1 MKLMCYDRGILQ
13 AYLDGELSGSVIESV
28 REHVAVCRACAEVLG
43 ELEQNA
49 AFVDSRLGELAGA
62 VVFDTDT
69 AAAWNRF
76 KEAKSRRRRR
86 GIASVFGGRRL
97 TAVAAA
103 VALVMVF
110 FAGMSSLDLFK
121 IRKQAVEGPPGLT
134 EQASPMKK
142 APGGAGGEKLPAGA
156 RSVARPPHEDGAGEA
171 PRAMVA
177 APPAEMHAPLEIA
190 AVREIRLRVP
200 GEAPV
205 SLTEAEKEQVVAW
218 FNAGVPAGT
227 APEDQ
232 ALESR
237 PEGVSVVVCLTDG
250 SEVVLLG
257 ADAGE
262 VTVRRLQGVYRLHA
276 PELAAYLKTKG
287 GEVGEG
293 IADR

>member
-1 MKLMCYDRGILQ
+1 MCYDRGILQ
-13 AYLDGELSGSVIESV
+13 AYLDGELSGSALDSV
-28 REHVAVCRACAEVLG
+28 REHVAVCRACAAVLG

-49 AFVDSRLGELAGA
+49 AFVDSRLRELAGA
-62 VVFDTDT
+62 VVFDADI
-69 AAAWNRF
+69 AAAWKRF
-76 KEAKSRRRRR
+76 KEAKLRRRRR
-86 GIASVFGGRRL
+86 RIASVFWGRRL
-97 TAVAAA
+97 AAVAAA
-103 VALVMVF
+103 VALVLVF
-110 FAGMSSLDLFK
+110 FAGVGSLDLFK
-121 IRKQAVEGPPGLT
+121 MRDQAVEGLPGLT
-134 EQASPMKK
+134 EQASPVKK
-142 APGGAGGEKLPAGA
+142 APGGARGEKLPAGVRA
-156 RSVARPPHEDGAGEA
+156 VARPPHEEGAGEA

-177 APPAEMHAPLEIA
+177 APPAEMHVPLEIA
-190 AVREIRLRVP
+190 SVREIWLRVP

-227 APEDQ
+227 VPEDQ
-232 ALESR
+232 ALESK
-237 PEGVSVVVCLTDG
+237 PEGVSVAVYLTDG